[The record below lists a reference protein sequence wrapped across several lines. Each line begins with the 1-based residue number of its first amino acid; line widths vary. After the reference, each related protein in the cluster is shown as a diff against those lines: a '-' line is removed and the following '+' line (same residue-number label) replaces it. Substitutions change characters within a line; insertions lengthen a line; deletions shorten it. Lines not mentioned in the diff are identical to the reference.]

1 MLKRICVFL
10 LATASFPA
18 ASAIYQCESNGQKVF
33 SDQPCG
39 NDAKSVEVNPV
50 TIGGRLDS
58 GTDVDLGRSGQTK
71 PERRAKSNED
81 CPYINSTDLRRYIIK
96 KTLVKGMK
104 PADVRKAWGTP
115 SSISTGR
122 TTQWAYHFDD
132 YSSRY
137 VYFRNGCVTNWN
149 GYFPQD

>member
-1 MLKRICVFL
+1 MFKGICIAL
-10 LATASFPA
+10 LASASFNA
-18 ASAIYQCESNGQKVF
+18 AGAIYQCQVNGQKVF
-33 SDQPCG
+33 SDHPCG
-39 NDAKSVEVNPV
+39 ENAKSVEVDPV

-58 GTDVDLGRSGQTK
+58 GTDVEFNRPAKQSSSRAGRSDNG
-71 PERRAKSNED
+71 

-104 PADVRKAWGTP
+104 PGDVRRAWGSP
-115 SSISTGR
+115 SSISTGQ